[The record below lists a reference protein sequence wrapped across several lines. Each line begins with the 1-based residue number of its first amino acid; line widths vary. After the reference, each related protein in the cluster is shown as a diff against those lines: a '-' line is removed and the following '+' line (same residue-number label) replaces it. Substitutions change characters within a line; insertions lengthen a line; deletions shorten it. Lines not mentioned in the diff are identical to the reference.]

1 MCSTQRSKIKR
12 ETFER
17 STRRSEACNLAK
29 LRYAEGVTSHLDSF
43 WALKDNIFYSY
54 YDFMTLKDIGLL
66 HPQDSEAPS
75 NHTNIY

>member
-54 YDFMTLKDIGLL
+54 YDFMTLKDICDFFWVMIPGTYIQRKL
-66 HPQDSEAPS
+66 
-75 NHTNIY
+75 